1 MSVRELQWRMNSLSF
16 FMKSNSGSQLPEGQT
31 NPIDSGTGFQAITE
45 LQEQLKTQQNSLEQW
60 KYKCQEMEKE
70 LSSWNSR
77 SGLLE
82 KEINRLLQ
90 LNSELEK
97 QIVVRT

>member
-1 MSVRELQWRMNSLSF
+1 
-16 FMKSNSGSQLPEGQT
+16 
-31 NPIDSGTGFQAITE
+31 
-45 LQEQLKTQQNSLEQW
+45 
-60 KYKCQEMEKE
+60 MEKE
-70 LSSWNSR
+70 LSSWKSR

-97 QIVVRT
+97 QIVILKNNLELECFRAEAKERNNESLGKES